1 MKQAVIPISL
11 CLAILVLPAVC
22 FSQKIDLPETFKE
35 LLNKAGIEFFEPLEA
50 GYKDIEPWPNPYQP
64 CNFAIRSRK
73 EDLQIRYLIEPWKDG
88 DPLSTNPHVAIFRT
102 LTNLA
107 TNADDALVSA
117 IQPTGENLRRDFN
130 ADWGMVYFFQP
141 KKGFSDKPFCRMVA
155 LYKEGKGMAY
165 IFYLFD
171 DPGNEALDIRY
182 LALRFQ

>member
-1 MKQAVIPISL
+1 MKRAIKSVL
-11 CLAILVLPAVC
+11 CLAAFALPGFC
-22 FSQKIDLPETFKE
+22 FSQKIEMPAPFLE
-35 LLNKAGIEFFEPLEA
+35 LLQKTGIEFYEPLEA

-73 EDLQIRYLIEPWKDG
+73 EDLQIRYLIEPWKDN
-88 DPLSTNPHVAIFRT
+88 DPISANPHVAIFRT
-102 LTNLA
+102 LSNLA
-107 TNADDALVSA
+107 TNADEALISA
-117 IQPTGENLRRDFN
+117 IQPTSADLHKDFN

-171 DPGNEALDIRY
+171 NPANEALDRRY
-182 LALRFQ
+182 MALRFQ